1 MMRAAAWSLLRWPR
15 RRGRGR
21 RPRCGRTWGRSRR
34 LAPTAATG
42 TGRRLRTRARHQCR
56 APRSHG
62 RNAVVALELLA
73 AAGAGQGEPGDE
85 LASEVVGLDDGVDDE
100 LGGKVHEVNVG
111 FILGPALGD
120 VRGALVGILDGL
132 DLVVEDRVHGRLWA
146 HN

>member
-1 MMRAAAWSLLRWPR
+1 MRVAVWSLLRSPR

-21 RPRCGRTWGRSRR
+21 RPRGGRTWGRSRR
-34 LAPTAATG
+34 PVPTAATE

-62 RNAVVALELLA
+62 RNAVVALEVLA

-100 LGGKVHEVNVG
+100 LGGEVHEIDVG
-111 FILGPALGD
+111 FVLGPPLGD
-120 VRGALVGILDGL
+120 VRGALLGIL
-132 DLVVEDRVHGRLWA
+132 
-146 HN
+146 

>member
-1 MMRAAAWSLLRWPR
+1 MRAAAWSLPPSPQ

-73 AAGAGQGEPGDE
+73 AGAGQGEAGDE
-85 LASEVVGLDDGVDDE
+85 LASEIVGLDDGVDDE
-100 LGGKVHEVNVG
+100 L
-111 FILGPALGD
+111 
-120 VRGALVGILDGL
+120 
-132 DLVVEDRVHGRLWA
+132 
-146 HN
+146 